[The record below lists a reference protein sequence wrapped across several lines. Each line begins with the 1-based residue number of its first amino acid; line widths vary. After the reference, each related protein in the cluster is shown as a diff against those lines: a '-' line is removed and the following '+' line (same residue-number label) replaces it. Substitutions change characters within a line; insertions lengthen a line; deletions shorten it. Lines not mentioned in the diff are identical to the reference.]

1 MQLHTPGAEASQLCK
16 SSMQVHGVAGVE
28 GKTVKDPVVMYQHS
42 GTRTLWALAAFR
54 RKTVMPLYNTLTKVR
69 ADSPDYPQT
78 YPK

>member
-42 GTRTLWALAAFR
+42 GTRTRNGHWLHLEG
-54 RKTVMPLYNTLTKVR
+54 KL
-69 ADSPDYPQT
+69 
-78 YPK
+78 